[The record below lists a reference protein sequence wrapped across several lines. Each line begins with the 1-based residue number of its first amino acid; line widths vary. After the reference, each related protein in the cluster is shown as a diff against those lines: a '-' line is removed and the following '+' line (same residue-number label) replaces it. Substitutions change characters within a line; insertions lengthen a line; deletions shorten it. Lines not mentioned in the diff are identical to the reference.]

1 MNNYKRISFLMLSL
15 FISGAAFSQ
24 TINWNNLKKDQKH
37 ILHASAGLDYG
48 LNFGAGYSYQL
59 KSKWPILLG
68 VEYSFPS
75 GSDLTDDF
83 KTKVGGQIRIARL
96 NNFHFSARMEGIFR
110 RYNNQNAVRLL
121 NFGSDFA
128 AAIGYYKTK
137 WFVAGEAGFDKAIV
151 THFKHAD
158 SFKESFPSVQD
169 GWFEPSTGGNFNY
182 GLQAGYSFSNS
193 DISLKAGKLLS
204 QDLKTKPFIPFYVKL
219 GYNIR
224 LAN

>member
-1 MNNYKRISFLMLSL
+1 MNNYKRISILMLSL
-15 FISGAAFSQ
+15 IIAGAAFSQ
-24 TINWNNLKKDQKH
+24 TLNWSNLKKDQKH

-83 KTKVGGQIRIARL
+83 KTKIGGQIRLARL

-110 RYNNQNAVRLL
+110 RYNNQHAVRLL

-193 DISLKAGKLLS
+193 DISIKAGKLLS
-204 QDLKTKPFIPFYVKL
+204 QDLTTKPFIPFYVKL